1 MSAAGLQRP
10 AEKRLF
16 YIAFRWTK
24 VNRSAWEKCLLQR
37 MVLDYAVQMFI
48 MSGIALFST
57 SFWNEYHSR
66 HHSKPNLVRTQVP
79 CAVVDISPTQTY

>member
-1 MSAAGLQRP
+1 MHDYGHRSV
-10 AEKRLF
+10 
-16 YIAFRWTK
+16 THK
-24 VNRSAWEKCLLQR
+24 VNF
-37 MVLDYAVQMFI
+37 DYAVQMFI